1 MKTNIDQHIKSQL
14 NERHLT
20 PSESS
25 WEKLSQ
31 MMNEEKP
38 KTKTIRFP
46 KWWTL
51 AIAASVIVCI
61 SVFVMNPFEQTNENQ
76 VQITD
81 AKKGSAEVSTE
92 ENEIISEE
100 NQPEN
105 VHTHEKSILDKT
117 ELVQSDLKPEIKIKS
132 KQNSE
137 IIQTT
142 TIQEK
147 MPEVNLIQQELKLPE
162 VKKQEEIA
170 VISEPEKKVKPEK
183 KKTNYTNPDM
193 LLYSVENN
201 QAISE
206 TNNDNSR
213 LVIIDFNK

>member
-1 MKTNIDQHIKSQL
+1 MKNNIDQHIKLQL
-14 NERHLT
+14 GERNLT
-20 PSESS
+20 PSENS
-25 WEKLSQ
+25 WNKLSQ
-31 MMNEEKP
+31 MLDEEKP
-38 KTKTIRFP
+38 QGKSIKFP

-61 SVFVMNPFEQTNENQ
+61 SVFVMNPFEQTNENP
-76 VQITD
+76 VQIADT
-81 AKKGSAEVSTE
+81 KKVSDEISTE
-92 ENEIISEE
+92 KNEIISEE
-100 NQPEN
+100 IQPEN
-105 VHTHEKSILDKT
+105 IQTNENLISTKT
-117 ELVQSDLKPEIKIKS
+117 ELVQSDSKPEIKS

-137 IIQTT
+137 IIEKATV
-142 TIQEK
+142 QEK
-147 MPEVNLIQQELKLPE
+147 THEVNLIQQELKLPE

-170 VISEPEKKVKPEK
+170 VVTEPEKQSKPEAK

-206 TNNDNSR
+206 TTSDNTR